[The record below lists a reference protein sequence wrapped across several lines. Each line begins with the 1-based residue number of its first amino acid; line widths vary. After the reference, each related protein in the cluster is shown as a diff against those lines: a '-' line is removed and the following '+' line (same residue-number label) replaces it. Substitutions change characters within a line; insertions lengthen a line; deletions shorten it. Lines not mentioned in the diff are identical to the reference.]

1 MPTIRLAVPR
11 SAPIV
16 RVAKRRATRR
26 SSSSGAGSVSPIKAA
41 VTAAVIGLAEKSGVL
56 DSLPEI
62 PIIGRKGTLALVAF
76 YWARHGGGPIA
87 RDVALAAA
95 ALCGYQWGRE
105 GKVTGEE

>member
-1 MPTIRLAVPR
+1 MPR

-16 RVAKRRATRR
+16 RVARRQTRRR
-26 SSSSGAGSVSPIKAA
+26 SSASSGGAVSPIKAA
-41 VTAAVIGLAEKSGVL
+41 VTAAVIGLAEKSGIL

-62 PIIGRKGTLALVAF
+62 PIIGRKGTLAIVAY

-95 ALCGYQWGRE
+95 ALCGYQWGKE
-105 GKVTGEE
+105 GKVTGDE